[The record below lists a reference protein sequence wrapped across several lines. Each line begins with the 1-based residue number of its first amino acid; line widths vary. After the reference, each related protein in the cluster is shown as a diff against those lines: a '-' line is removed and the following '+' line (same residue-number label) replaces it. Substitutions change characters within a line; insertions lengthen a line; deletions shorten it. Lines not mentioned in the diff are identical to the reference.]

1 MFLIPLFLSNLK
13 TQEIG
18 KKIEYLKATDSTN
31 NHIFKLFES
40 KMMASGSVLIADEQ
54 TAGRGRR
61 ENSWFSSPGKGL
73 TFSILLKKNK
83 KNLNKKLPL
92 VCSIAITKAIKKTSQ
107 VDCSIKWPNDILH
120 DSKKIAGILIEQK
133 KDHFIIGIGINVNDT
148 SFHESIAEKTSSIAL
163 ILDHEIKREILLAEI
178 LNYFENLIF
187 NNMQDI
193 IIEWESFC
201 NHINSFIKF
210 HHSKNIINGQFLGL
224 SQNGDA
230 RIDIKGE
237 EVILNSG
244 IIAL

>member
-18 KKIEYLKATDSTN
+18 KKIEYLKSTDSTN

-54 TAGRGRR
+54 TAGKGRR

-73 TFSILLKKNK
+73 TFSILLKKNEK
-83 KNLNKKLPL
+83 YLNKKLPL
-92 VCSIAITKAIKKTSQ
+92 VCSIAIIKAIKKITQ

-148 SFHESIAEKTSSIAL
+148 RFHNSIAEKTSSIAL

-187 NNMQDI
+187 NNIQDI
-193 IIEWESFC
+193 VIEWESFC

-210 HHSKNIINGQFLGL
+210 HNSKNVINGQFLGL